1 MNKNLAI
8 FGLAVSASYV
18 FAAGSL
24 WSISEGKNYSY
35 QVQTP
40 EVVQCTGGDPNS
52 MDDYGAACYQSTGG
66 WWFAYDATKD
76 LAGTTASVTPADKNT
91 DGTWKLITTDET
103 DGSILPG
110 GNLDATKGIWATMST
125 TGVDASTPGVVGL
138 GFNWTKAETAINITS
153 NGGFCIAYS
162 SNGST
167 VQMEL
172 GWNASTYGDDTW
184 FFELPDGANA
194 ITIPWSMFDQEAW
207 DTKHSTTVADATDN
221 SISIKFRIKN
231 GSTTP
236 MQNTFAIQELG
247 WQAEGN
253 GCGSSAKPVAGIAS
267 VASASAAKVMLSG
280 RSLSIA
286 GLSASANVEVVN
298 LRGQVVASKVLSG
311 SASMNLASLDAGVYM
326 VRVQGKAMNYS
337 QKVILK

>member
-18 FAAGSL
+18 FAVGSL

-52 MDDYGAACYQSTGG
+52 MDDYGAACYKSTGG
-66 WWFAYDATKD
+66 WWFAYDATSSI
-76 LAGTTASVTPADKNT
+76 AGTSATVSPADKNA

-110 GNLDATKGIWATMST
+110 GNLDATKGIFATMST
-125 TGVDASTPGVVGL
+125 TGVDGEHPGVVGI
-138 GFNWTKAETAINITS
+138 GFNWAKAETAVSITAH
-153 NGGFCIAYS
+153 GGFCLAYS
-162 SNGST
+162 STGST

-172 GWNASTYGDDTW
+172 GWDSKTYGDDTW
-184 FFELPDGANA
+184 FYELPEGAKSLDL
-194 ITIPWSMFDQEAW
+194 PWSMFKQEGW
-207 DTKHSTTVADATDN
+207 DKDHSTTVATATDY
-221 SISIKFRIKN
+221 SVSIKFRIKN
-231 GSTTP
+231 GTSTE
-236 MQNTFAIQELG
+236 MSNTFAIQELG
-247 WQAEGN
+247 WQGE
-253 GCGSSAKPVAGIAS
+253 CGSATPVAGIAS
-267 VASASAAKVMLSG
+267 VNQAAAAKVMLSN
-280 RSLSIA
+280 RTLSIA
-286 GLSASANVEVVN
+286 GLSSAANVEVVN

-311 SASMNLASLDAGVYM
+311 SASMNLSSLDAGVYM
-326 VRVQGKAMNYS
+326 VRVQGKAVSYS